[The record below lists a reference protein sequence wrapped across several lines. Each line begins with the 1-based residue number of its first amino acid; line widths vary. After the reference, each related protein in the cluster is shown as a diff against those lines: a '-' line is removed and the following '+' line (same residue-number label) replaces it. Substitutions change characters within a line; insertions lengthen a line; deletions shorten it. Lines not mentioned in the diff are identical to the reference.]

1 MKTIKKNS
9 LALLAVIFT
18 LVGISKI
25 DLVKASNAGVK
36 VCPGD
41 GKGCVLWGAIEKG
54 DGSGFI
60 EIGKEDESQDT
71 PAEPGA

>member
-1 MKTIKKNS
+1 MNGNNVYSYSYNSIKRYRIKR
-9 LALLAVIFT
+9 
-18 LVGISKI
+18 IS
-25 DLVKASNAGVK
+25 A
-36 VCPGD
+36 

-60 EIGKEDESQDT
+60 EIGKDDESQDT